1 MSEQAPAPIE
11 AEQQENAE
19 QPTPGDQDKPLG
31 PNGEK
36 ALTAERE
43 ARAAAEKAAK
53 EFKAR
58 LDEIE
63 AANLTELEK
72 SQRAAKDAQD
82 QLAALTKQTTIQ
94 KVALEKGVP
103 ADLVTFL
110 TGDTEEAVAKQ
121 ADTLLARL
129 NAPQSPLPDASQG
142 AKGDPASGTPA
153 NDFAQFLTNQLGG

>member
-11 AEQQENAE
+11 AEQENTE
-19 QPTPGDQDKPLG
+19 QSAPGDQGRPLG

-36 ALTAERE
+36 ALKAERE
-43 ARAAAEKAAK
+43 ARAAAEKAAA

-72 SQRAAKDAQD
+72 SQRAAKEAQD
-82 QLAALTKQTTIQ
+82 QLATLTRQTTIQ

-103 ADLVTFL
+103 ADLVAFL
-110 TGDTEEAVAKQ
+110 NGDTEEVVAAQ

-129 NAPQSPLPDASQG
+129 NAPHSPLPDTSQG

-153 NDFAQFLTNQLGG
+153 NDFAQFLTNQLGR